1 MMFRPTSIALALAG
15 LALASPAFAQDS
27 DSETVNVGGQV
38 APLCILGT
46 PSQTAI
52 DLGQLV
58 DVSGTRVGRLT
69 TIANRTVSMPAS
81 FCNYANSAIR
91 VDATALI
98 GSDTSTP
105 PTGFAR
111 AVNYGATVS
120 GWAATDAAAT
130 TAATAAG
137 TNPTTTA
144 TGGTQPAPKIADVT
158 LTLNSFSVPSDVLLV
173 AGNYS
178 GQVVITLGPAPGSGL

>member
-1 MMFRPTSIALALAG
+1 MSRKLSTVTALIG
-15 LALASPAFAQDS
+15 LSLASSAFAQDS
-27 DSETVNVGGQV
+27 DSETVAVNGQV

-46 PSQTAI
+46 PSQSSI
-52 DLGQLV
+52 NLGQLV

-69 TIANRTVSMPAS
+69 TIANRVVTMPQS

-111 AVNYGATVS
+111 AVNYGAAVS
-120 GWAATDAAAT
+120 GWATANAAAT

-137 TNPTTTA
+137 TNPTATA
-144 TGGTQPAPKIADVT
+144 TGGTQPEPKIADVT
-158 LTLNSFSVPSDVLLV
+158 LTLSSFAVPSDQLLV

-178 GQVVITLGPAPGSGL
+178 GQVVITLGPAPGNGL

>member
-1 MMFRPTSIALALAG
+1 MNRPIKIALIGIG
-15 LALASPAFAQDS
+15 LSLTNPAFAQDS

-105 PTGFAR
+105 PTGLWRSIR
-111 AVNYGATVS
+111 A
-120 GWAATDAAAT
+120 
-130 TAATAAG
+130 
-137 TNPTTTA
+137 
-144 TGGTQPAPKIADVT
+144 
-158 LTLNSFSVPSDVLLV
+158 
-173 AGNYS
+173 
-178 GQVVITLGPAPGSGL
+178 

>member
-1 MMFRPTSIALALAG
+1 MKRPIKTALVAIG
-15 LALASPAFAQDS
+15 LSLTSPAFAQDS
-27 DSETVNVGGQV
+27 DTETVTVGGQV

-46 PSQTAI
+46 PSQTSVN
-52 DLGQLV
+52 LGQLV

-69 TIANRTVSMPAS
+69 TIANRTVSMPQS

-111 AVNYGATVS
+111 AVNFGATVS
-120 GWAATDAAAT
+120 GWATANAAAS

-137 TNPTTTA
+137 TNPTATN
-144 TGGTQPAPKIADVT
+144 TGGTQPAPKIGDVT
-158 LTLNSFSVPSDVLLV
+158 LTLGTFSVPSDLLLV

>member
-1 MMFRPTSIALALAG
+1 MSRKISFAVALIG
-15 LALASPAFAQDS
+15 ISVTTPAFAQDS
-27 DSETVNVGGQV
+27 DTETVAVAGQV

-46 PSQTAI
+46 PSQSSVN
-52 DLGQLV
+52 LGQLV

-69 TIANRTVSMPAS
+69 VIANRTVSMPQS

-91 VDATALI
+91 VDATALT

-111 AVNYGATVS
+111 AVNFGATVS
-120 GWAATDAAAT
+120 GWATTNAVAT

-137 TNPTTTA
+137 TSPTATA
-144 TGGTQPAPKIADVT
+144 TGGTQPAPKIGDVT
-158 LTLNSFSVPSDVLLV
+158 LTLGTFSVPSDALLV

-178 GQVVITLGPAPGSGL
+178 GQVVITLGPAPGNGL